1 MDITTILE
9 TLTPIS
15 LGYFIIGAL
24 VGYLLRVYSSNFR
37 SKRPSRYETTKTDAT
52 VKRFANL
59 DESNEPAFELPD
71 SVLKTLTPS
80 RLSRAGFDENINEF
94 Q

>member
-9 TLTPIS
+9 TVTPIS
-15 LGYFIIGAL
+15 LGYFFIGGL

-37 SKRPSRYETTKTDAT
+37 SKRPSRYETTKSDTS

-59 DESNEPAFELPD
+59 DDSNVPAFDLPD
-71 SVLKTLTPS
+71 SVLKTLTPN
-80 RLSRAGFDENINEF
+80 RLSRAGVDENINEF